1 MKVLM
6 IIPAYNEEKNIL
18 NVVNSIREYRK
29 TSKYHIDYVVVND
42 GSTDNTEKVLKENGI
57 HYISLIENLG
67 IGGAVQT
74 GYMYAKKHGYD
85 VAVQFDGDGQH
96 DIESL
101 ENLVKP
107 VINGTCD
114 FCVGSRF
121 VDNSSSSFKST
132 KLRRLGIKYFS
143 ILIKLFTG
151 VRVCDPTSGYR
162 AANKAVIDLFA
173 RDYPA
178 DYPEPESLVQLSKKE
193 FSIGEVPVNMFERA
207 EGASSINEWKSV
219 YYIIKVSSA
228 ILFVCLQKNK

>member
-1 MKVLM
+1 MKILM

-18 NVVNSIREYRK
+18 NVVNKIREYRK

-42 GSTDNTEKVLKENGI
+42 GSTDNTEKVLKENSI

-74 GYMYAKKHGYD
+74 GYIYAQKYGYD
-85 VAVQFDGDGQH
+85 IAVQFDGDGQH

-101 ENLVKP
+101 EDLVAP
-107 VINGTCD
+107 VASGSCD

-121 VDNSSSSFKST
+121 VDNSTSTFKST

-143 ILIKLFTG
+143 VLISLFAG

-162 AANKAVIDLFA
+162 AANKKVIELFA

-178 DYPEPESLVQLSKKE
+178 DYPEPESLVQLSKNR
-193 FSIGEVPVNMFERA
+193 FFINEVPVNMFERS
-207 EGASSINEWKSV
+207 EGASSINTWKSV

-228 ILFVCLQKNK
+228 ILFVCLQKKK

>member
-18 NVVNSIREYRK
+18 NVVNNIREYRK

-57 HYISLIENLG
+57 HHISLVENLG

-74 GYMYAKKHGYD
+74 GYLYAKKHNYD
-85 VAVQFDGDGQH
+85 IAVQFDGDGQH
-96 DIESL
+96 DIGSL
-101 ENLVKP
+101 ENIIEP
-107 VINGTCD
+107 VISNKCD

-121 VDNSSSSFKST
+121 VDNSTSSFKST
-132 KLRRLGIKYFS
+132 KLRRLGIRYFS
-143 ILIKLFTG
+143 VLIKLFAG
-151 VRVCDPTSGYR
+151 VCVCDPTSGYR
-162 AANKAVIDLFA
+162 AANKKVIELFA
-173 RDYPA
+173 SDYPA
-178 DYPEPESLVQLSKKE
+178 DYPEPESLVQLSKNK
-193 FSIGEVPVNMFERA
+193 FSINEVPANMFERA
-207 EGASSINEWKSV
+207 EGTSSINAWKSV